1 MLVLVLVVHS
11 QWWRRSVKILLDLEC
26 RSSGVLE
33 QATLL
38 YSTQLHSLWNRACLF
53 GWRGQFVK
61 CPSSVFRKM
70 QRSVRGLG
78 ACFGSWSR

>member
-38 YSTQLHSLWNRACLF
+38 YYTLCGVELACL
-53 GWRGQFVK
+53 GGEG
-61 CPSSVFRKM
+61 SLLSVQAVCLERCRA
-70 QRSVRGLG
+70 RSEDLVLVLVV
-78 ACFGSWSR
+78 SRAR